1 MAVTAEQVKQLREE
15 TGAGMMDC
23 KKALDASGGDYAK
36 AVAWLAEKGLGAA
49 AKKGSR
55 EANEGVIEVY
65 SHGGNRMAVIAEI
78 NCETDFV
85 ARSPEFTELAHNIAI
100 HIASAAPAYVKRED
114 IPADVVAAQTAKF
127 KSEIMAQGKPENIAE
142 KAAAGKLESFYND
155 SCLMDQV
162 YVKDPEGKQKVK
174 DVITA
179 AIAKIGE
186 NIVVRRFT
194 RYQLGET
201 AASS

>member
-100 HIASAAPAYVKRED
+100 HIASVAPVYVKRED
-114 IPADVVAAQTAKF
+114 IPADVVA
-127 KSEIMAQGKPENIAE
+127 E
-142 KAAAGKLESFYND
+142 KAAAGELESFYND
-155 SCLMDQV
+155 SCLMDQI
-162 YVKDPEGKQKVK
+162 YVKDPEGKQTVK